1 MGDIYSY
8 SKSSEE
14 QTEQTMIK
22 TDTGKRKKDQLIE
35 NLREGD
41 SVNDLFAVKSKRSPR
56 AYKKGTWF
64 NFVAVDRT
72 GEIGVK
78 YWGGENKDRVK
89 RLYESFKIGDVIQIR
104 SGTVEIYEDKPEIS
118 INEKTGG
125 IRRCGSD
132 EYEIKDFTP
141 AINDEYINKYF
152 NIVLKEIENLKNDHL
167 KKLLNLFFKDKN
179 FKTEFKQSPSAMTHH
194 HNYVGGNLEHTVG
207 VIRLCKNI
215 CDMYPQINKD
225 LVITGAILH
234 DIGKLREYETTA
246 AIDKTEIGN
255 FIGHI
260 VIADRWIKQKID
272 ELKKDGENFDKNLE
286 NQLCHLIL
294 SHHGKYEFGSP
305 RIPKTVEACVLHQ
318 ADMMDSQV
326 KNYIQGIEEGRKN
339 TEDDWSFIWDSNLGK
354 KRLMFLGEI

>member
-1 MGDIYSY
+1 MSDIYSY
-8 SKSSEE
+8 DKNLED

-22 TDTGKRKKDQLIE
+22 ADIGKRKKEQIVE

-41 SVNDLFAVKSKRSPR
+41 SVNDIFAVKSKRPPR

-64 NFVAVDRT
+64 NFIAIDRT

-89 RLYESFKIGDVIQIR
+89 RLYDSFNIGDVIQIR
-104 SGTVEIYEDKPEIS
+104 SGTVEIYDDKPEIS

-125 IRRCGSD
+125 IRRCSPDEYDIKEFTPSLSD
-132 EYEIKDFTP
+132 ED
-141 AINDEYINKYF
+141 INKYF
-152 NIVLKEIENLKNDHL
+152 KEIKKEIENLENNYL
-167 KKLLNLFFKDKN
+167 KKLLTNFFNDRKIVH
-179 FKTEFKQSPSAMTHH
+179 EFKHAPSAITHH

-207 VIRLCKNI
+207 VIRLCKKI
-215 CDMYPQINKD
+215 CEMYTQINRD
-225 LVITGAILH
+225 LVVTGAILH

-260 VIADRWIKQKID
+260 VIGDRWIREKIED
-272 ELKKDGENFDKNLE
+272 LKNNGEEFDKNLE
-286 NQLCHLIL
+286 NQLCHMIL
-294 SHHGKYEFGSP
+294 SHHGKYEYGSP

-318 ADMMDSQV
+318 ADLMDSQV
-326 KNYIQGIEEGRKN
+326 KNYIQGIEDGRKN
-339 TEDDWSFIWDSNLGK
+339 TDNDWSFIWDSNLGK